1 MVCVLVYFHYRKMVR
16 VYSGYKTL
24 KPSNRFNVY
33 APVRSIVLDL
43 FGRPLG
49 TALYALSLSLN
60 LANTHYTAHT
70 TSNRALKLIINR

>member
-49 TALYALSLSLN
+49 TAQCTLTLSQSRQYTLYGAHNIQSS
-60 LANTHYTAHT
+60 AQTHY
-70 TSNRALKLIINR
+70 K